1 MTRNRPT
8 DWKTFAGFA
17 GLLFLVVLIG
27 LIGIRQIEILS
38 RVVTRLAQVDIPL
51 HNAVLQMQSSNS
63 KYGMA
68 VRSYMFWRGTGYL
81 EAAAQAGKIN
91 MVRSALEDFD
101 RQAAFFEVRAPQKQQ
116 KEWIAK
122 LRFSQKE
129 VRALGDQII
138 VLTDRMTALPSSAQK
153 PASDEINRSLMSFES
168 KLFQQDAFLADPVQA
183 FNLKEIDRQLAAAEA
198 GRRQSVVF
206 LFWSL
211 VIGLLLGGQTALLIW
226 RRSRREQE
234 SRELLWR
241 RVIRIEEAERNNL
254 SLQIHDQM
262 GQDLSAL
269 KIYLGLIEHD
279 LPQTQS
285 EQRERIEKTKSILD
299 TLMAKAHNISEMLRP
314 PELDDLGLV
323 ESIAALVLHYK
334 EMTGL
339 NTHYIR
345 PSDGLP
351 VSAEASLVLYRIIQE
366 ALTNIAKHSGARNV
380 EVSLQKAGTDVCLL
394 VTDDGSGFDYK
405 HYAQSVGRRKE
416 DKLKLG
422 LLGLR
427 ERVEVLGGLFQIE
440 THPGRGTKLKVLLP
454 CG

>member
-27 LIGIRQIEILS
+27 LIGIRSIETLS
-38 RVVTRLAQVDIPL
+38 SIVTRLAQVDIPL

-63 KYGMA
+63 QYGMS

-81 EAAAQAGKIN
+81 ESAAQAGTIN
-91 MVRSALEDFD
+91 MLRSALEDFD
-101 RQAAFFEVRAPQKQQ
+101 REAAFFEARAPQKQQ
-116 KEWIAK
+116 KEWIEK
-122 LRFSQKE
+122 LRLSQKE

-138 VLTDRMTALPSSAQK
+138 ALTDRKAAPE
-153 PASDEINRSLMSFES
+153 EINRALVSFES
-168 KLFQQDAFLADPVQA
+168 KLFGQDAFLDDPIQA
-183 FNLKEIDRQLAAAEA
+183 FNLQEIDRQLTLAEA
-198 GRRQSVVF
+198 ARRQSVLF
-206 LFWSL
+206 LSWSL
-211 VIGLLLGGQTALLIW
+211 FVGLLLGGQTALLIW
-226 RRSRREQE
+226 RRNRREQE

-254 SLQIHDQM
+254 SLQIHDQL

-279 LPQTQS
+279 LPAAQS
-285 EQRERIEKTKSILD
+285 EQRERIEKTKNILD
-299 TLMAKAHNISEMLRP
+299 TLMAKSHNISEMLRP

-323 ESIAALVLHYK
+323 ESISALVLHYK

-339 NTHYIR
+339 NYHYIR
-345 PSDGLP
+345 PTDGLS

-366 ALTNIAKHSGARNV
+366 ALTNITKHSGARNI
-380 EVSLQKAGTDVCLL
+380 EVSLQKTDADVCLL

-427 ERVEVLGGLFQIE
+427 ERIEVLGGLFQIE
-440 THPGRGTKLKVLLP
+440 TQPGRGTKLKVVLP

>member
-17 GLLFLVVLIG
+17 GLLFLVVLVG

-38 RVVTRLAQVDIPL
+38 RVVTRLASVDIPL

-63 KYGMA
+63 KYGMS

-81 EAAAQAGKIN
+81 ESAAEAAKIN
-91 MVRSALEDFD
+91 MIRSALEDFD
-101 RQAAFFEVRAPQKQQ
+101 RQAAFFEARAPQKQQ

-138 VLTDRMTALPSSAQK
+138 VLTDRKA
-153 PASDEINRSLMSFES
+153 ASEEINRSLVSFES
-168 KLFQQDAFLADPVQA
+168 KLFGQDAFLADPVQA

-211 VIGLLLGGQTALLIW
+211 VIGLFLGGQTALLIW

-269 KIYLGLIEHD
+269 KIYLGLIERD
-279 LPQTQS
+279 LS
-285 EQRERIEKTKSILD
+285 NDDREQRDRIEKTKNILD

-366 ALTNIAKHSGARNV
+366 ALTNIAKHSGARNI

-440 THPGRGTKLKVLLP
+440 TQPGRGTKLKVVLP